1 MLMPDDVATWLKIIG
16 AVSTAVG
23 SILLAWRVKEILKW
37 VVYCLVAHEQSL
49 EQVRQR
55 LSNQQQTEPMVGGV
69 TKHLLD
75 IESRLGVALLVIG
88 FIFLALGM
96 LATAASFFFD

>member
-1 MLMPDDVATWLKIIG
+1 VLIPDDVATWLKIIG

-49 EQVRQR
+49 EQVRRR
-55 LSNQQQTEPMVGGV
+55 LSNQQQTEPMVWGV
-69 TKHLLD
+69 SKHLLD
-75 IESRLGVALLVIG
+75 IESRLGVAG
-88 FIFLALGM
+88 
-96 LATAASFFFD
+96 SFS